1 MLIVACFRN
10 AGRALHSGLMYPVI
24 SPPDDITSFSNQ
36 ALLVRV
42 LETPAVYMT
51 QRINVDCH
59 RNTLTL
65 VVVILPSII
74 A

>member
-10 AGRALHSGLMYPVI
+10 AGRALHSGLIYPVI

-42 LETPAVYMT
+42 LETQLFT
-51 QRINVDCH
+51 
-59 RNTLTL
+59 
-65 VVVILPSII
+65 
-74 A
+74 